1 MFLNSYFITYEIP
14 YNLAGI
20 DTEWRKTQCMPR
32 EVCVDVGKEFG
43 ATTNTFFKPP
53 CVSIYRCGGCCNS
66 EGLQCM
72 NISTN
77 YISKTVSC
85 HSSYSP
91 SALCRSIYDHAYF
104 KPFYCYY
111 EKGKK
116 KIPEY
121 TGKTAEETT
130 AWKKMF
136 NTLFPQMYIYKYN
149 FLGKGKIIFKSYD
162 VLFSVLRLSMK
173 RNSIL
178 VWVFLFLGFFASII
192 CLPYEANTLSKTT
205 MGFY

>member
-1 MFLNSYFITYEIP
+1 MSNPYEEEINTEIRISLNKGWDPRNAYSGSKLKKKFLLIYFRRVLFLNSYFITHKIP
-14 YNLAGI
+14 CNLAGI

-77 YISKTVSC
+77 YISKTVSFY
-85 HSSYSP
+85 SYCSP
-91 SALCRSIYDHAYF
+91 NAPCKSIYDHAYF
-104 KPFYCYY
+104 KPFYCYF

-116 KIPEY
+116 GHSRIHRK
-121 TGKTAEETT
+121 
-130 AWKKMF
+130 
-136 NTLFPQMYIYKYN
+136 
-149 FLGKGKIIFKSYD
+149 
-162 VLFSVLRLSMK
+162 
-173 RNSIL
+173 NS
-178 VWVFLFLGFFASII
+178 
-192 CLPYEANTLSKTT
+192 
-205 MGFY
+205 